1 MFNKRDGI
9 FKLYEA
15 DVTQRF
21 TSKLNH
27 ANKVHD
33 LLLVV

>member
-1 MFNKRDGI
+1 MFNERDDI

-21 TSKLNH
+21 TSKLYH